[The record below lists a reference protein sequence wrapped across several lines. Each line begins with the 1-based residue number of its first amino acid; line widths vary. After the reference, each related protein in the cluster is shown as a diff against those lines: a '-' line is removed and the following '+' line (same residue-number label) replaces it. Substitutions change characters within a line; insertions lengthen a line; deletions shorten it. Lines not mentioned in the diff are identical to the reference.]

1 MCFHFCFFFGKEG
14 KKKTIKWFFFLGW
27 VKEIRVVGIRTLLI
41 CCNVEKK

>member
-1 MCFHFCFFFGKEG
+1 MLSFLLFLWEG
-14 KKKTIKWFFFLGW
+14 RKKKTIKWFFFLGW

>member
-1 MCFHFCFFFGKEG
+1 MFFISAFSLGRKE
-14 KKKTIKWFFFLGW
+14 KKTIKWFFFLGW